1 MYSSIDDFQT
11 ADRPNMS
18 LFRDSFSVSGC
29 QNCLLFSIELEIELP
44 SSFYSLAEYRTKF
57 RALDCGCLG

>member
-29 QNCLLFSIELEIELP
+29 QNCLVLNLKLNFLHHFIL
-44 SSFYSLAEYRTKF
+44 
-57 RALDCGCLG
+57 